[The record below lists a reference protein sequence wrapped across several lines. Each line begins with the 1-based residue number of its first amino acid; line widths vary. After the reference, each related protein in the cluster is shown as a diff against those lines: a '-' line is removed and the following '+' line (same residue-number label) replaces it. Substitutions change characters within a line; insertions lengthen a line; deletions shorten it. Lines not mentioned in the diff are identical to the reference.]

1 MLKKAYTSVRMKT
14 LIIRKALKVNFIN
27 GETLFK
33 CLDCYFKVLGKK
45 NMEEHFRRV
54 YVNLE
59 AICVHCEYKEKS
71 FEAMIRHFE
80 TNHMKTSPS
89 F

>member
-1 MLKKAYTSVRMKT
+1 MLQKAYTSVLMKT

-45 NMEEHFRRV
+45 NMEELFRRV
-54 YVNLE
+54 HDNLE
-59 AICVHCEYKEKS
+59 AICVHCEY
-71 FEAMIRHFE
+71 
-80 TNHMKTSPS
+80 
-89 F
+89 